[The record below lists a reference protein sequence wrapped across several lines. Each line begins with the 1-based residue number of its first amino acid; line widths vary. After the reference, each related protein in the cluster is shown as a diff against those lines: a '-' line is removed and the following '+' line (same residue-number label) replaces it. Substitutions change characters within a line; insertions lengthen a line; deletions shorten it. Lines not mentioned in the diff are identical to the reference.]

1 MFPGADKTNVWHK
14 ARVRGVQEDLLECS
28 GGERREATFL
38 EGLLLAFYSPLPALV
53 TGFLLPWR
61 KFPTPSAAKQ
71 KKKKKIPS
79 PVHSEAAAI
88 NSPWRAGDFHLG
100 FPLKNK

>member
-1 MFPGADKTNVWHK
+1 M
-14 ARVRGVQEDLLECS
+14 RGVQEDLLECS

-71 KKKKKIPS
+71 KKNKF
-79 PVHSEAAAI
+79 PVLCTLKQQQLTA
-88 NSPWRAGDFHLG
+88 LG
-100 FPLKNK
+100 GLEIFILVFL